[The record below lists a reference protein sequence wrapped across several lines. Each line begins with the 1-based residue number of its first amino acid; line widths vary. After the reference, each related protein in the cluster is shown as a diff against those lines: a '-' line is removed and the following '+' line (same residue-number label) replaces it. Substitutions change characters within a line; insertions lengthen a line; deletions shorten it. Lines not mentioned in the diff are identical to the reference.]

1 MKQVPSEAA
10 FKNDLKRWGR
20 SARETENNDYSKG
33 SVTEITVRYSVLSEV
48 VPWFRGGH
56 FKMYVAAETR
66 CSFQYKGK
74 ISEEAFLAWSMRWYL
89 VLSVSCQFVVYP
101 QF

>member
-1 MKQVPSEAA
+1 M
-10 FKNDLKRWGR
+10 

-48 VPWFRGGH
+48 VPCFRGGH
-56 FKMYVAAETR
+56 FKMYVAAGTH

-74 ISEEAFLAWSMRWYL
+74 ISEEAFLA
-89 VLSVSCQFVVYP
+89 
-101 QF
+101 

>member
-33 SVTEITVRYSVLSEV
+33 SVTEIAVRYSVLSEV
-48 VPWFRGGH
+48 VPWFRGGR
-56 FKMYVAAETR
+56 V
-66 CSFQYKGK
+66 
-74 ISEEAFLAWSMRWYL
+74 
-89 VLSVSCQFVVYP
+89 
-101 QF
+101 